1 MKKLLLYFFLL
12 TITFVNA
19 QNDNCSG
26 AIPLTVGAS
35 FSAGAV
41 TSSNVGSTIDGTL
54 PSCNS
59 DAVDNVWFTVVV
71 PASGNVTIETREA
84 AGSSFDDSVLTVYT
98 GTCGSLN
105 EIACNDDTN
114 ADLFSLVS
122 LTGQTPGAT
131 LYVSAWKYDSTVDSG
146 NFQISAYELISTNNI
161 CSQAVPLTIGTDFAS
176 GSIVTNNGGA
186 TTDGT
191 VPSCNGDAVD
201 NIWFSVVVPA
211 SGNVTIET
219 NEVSGSPFD
228 DSVLTV
234 YSGSCGTLTEIA
246 CNDDGGDGFF
256 SLVTLTGQTPGST
269 LYVSAWK
276 YDSSISIGEFQIS
289 AYDSTVL
296 STNETTKKIDKLKV
310 SPNPFSDFITISDIS
325 DVKLISVIDISGRL
339 VKKIEKVS
347 SSIYLGDLKE
357 GVYLISLKLND
368 GTTKT
373 IKAIKK

>member
-71 PASGNVTIETREA
+71 PASGNVTIEIREA

-161 CSQAVPLTIGTDFAS
+161 CSQAIPLTIGTDFAS

-325 DVKLISVIDISGRL
+325 DVKSISVIDISGRL

>member
-84 AGSSFDDSVLTVYT
+84 AGSLFDDSVLTVYT
-98 GTCGSLN
+98 GTCGSLT

-131 LYVSAWKYDSTVDSG
+131 LYVSAWKYDSSVDSG
-146 NFQISAYELISTNNI
+146 NFQISAYELISANNI
-161 CSQAVPLTIGTDFAS
+161 CSQAIPLTIGTDFTS

-201 NIWFSVVVPA
+201 NIWFSVVVPP

-219 NEVSGSPFD
+219 NEVAGSPFD

-276 YDSSISIGEFQIS
+276 YDSSISMGEFQIS

-296 STNETTKKIDKLKV
+296 ATNEATKKIDKLKV
-310 SPNPFSDFITISDIS
+310 SPNPFSDLVTISDIS
-325 DVKLISVIDISGRL
+325 DVKSISVIDISGRL

-357 GVYLISLKLND
+357 GLYLISLKLND